1 MEKKSIIKILS
12 ENFSFP
18 DMFGFYLSRNGETK
32 HLELAVVQE
41 SMKND
46 KVKFLVVNNTG
57 YSSSLQEMDRI
68 DFSFKGKKALFDCEN
83 EIELYEKSELIREI
97 SF

>member
-12 ENFSFP
+12 EIFSFP

-41 SMKND
+41 SMKKD

-57 YSSSLQEMDRI
+57 CSSSLQEMDRI

-83 EIELYEKSELIREI
+83 EIELYEKIELLREI
-97 SF
+97 SL

>member
-1 MEKKSIIKILS
+1 MEKNSIIKVLS
-12 ENFSFP
+12 ETFSFP

-41 SMKND
+41 SKKND
-46 KVKFLVVNNTG
+46 KVKFLVVNSTDG
-57 YSSSLQEMDRI
+57 SSPLQEMDII

-83 EIELYEKSELIREI
+83 EIELYEKIELIREI
-97 SF
+97 SL